1 MPNIDVYNANAEKV
15 SELELDDAV
24 FGARVKE
31 HLLYAV
37 VRYQLAKRRAGTHKA
52 KGRAEVAGG
61 GHKPF
66 RQKGTG
72 RARSGTSRAPHKRG
86 GGVVFGPIPRSH
98 AFKINKKVRR
108 VALKSAL
115 SRRVEENK
123 LLVIDELSFAEIK
136 TRQVVDFMKRFEL
149 SDALVVLA
157 DKDEVVQKSAR
168 NIPRVDVLLSEGVNV
183 YDILRKNHLVMTQ
196 GAVEALTARL
206 GG

>member
-1 MPNIDVYNANAEKV
+1 MPTIDVYNANAEKV
-15 SELELDDAV
+15 SQLDLDDKV

-31 HLLYAV
+31 HLFYAM

-52 KGRAEVAGG
+52 KSRSEVAGG
-61 GHKPF
+61 GRKPF

-72 RARSGTSRAPHKRG
+72 RARSGTSRAPQKRG
-86 GGVVFGPIPRSH
+86 GGVVFGPLPRSH
-98 AFKINKKVRR
+98 AFKLNKKVRCF
-108 VALKSAL
+108 ALKGAL

-123 LLVIDELSFAEIK
+123 LVIVDELSFPEIK

-157 DKDEVVQKSAR
+157 EDNDSVQKSAR
-168 NIPRVDVLLSEGVNV
+168 NVPGVDVLPSSGLNV

-196 GAVEALTARL
+196 GAVEAVTARL